1 MCGLAGI
8 VDLCG
13 AREPDRVAVRRMTAA
28 LTHRGPDEDGWLF
41 ATAIGIGH
49 RRLQIV
55 GLVDGRQPI
64 FNEDRTI
71 AVVFNGE
78 LFDHPEKRAALEA
91 KGHVY
96 RTHTDT
102 ETIVHLY
109 EEHGEDL
116 FEHLRGQFAFAL
128 IDLRKKI
135 LFLARDRVGICPL
148 HWSRQHDLLYFG
160 SEISALLAS
169 GGVPAICDL
178 KGLDHVLSFTG
189 MGARRTMF
197 ANVQSVLPGHYLKI
211 ELGRS
216 GKPGEIIERRY
227 WDLDFPDDGD
237 EEDPEEPLNL
247 LDEFDATFRRAVE
260 IRLRADVPVVGYLSG
275 GVDSASVMAAATL
288 SRGNAVPSF
297 TIRIPDGKLDET
309 SNAMLAARC
318 IGARS
323 TTVTCDAQLISDVYP
338 RLVAAA
344 NAPVIDTSCAALW
357 CLSREVRNQGYKV
370 ALTGEGADEGLAG
383 YPWFKFDALRRRFNL
398 GVLTLGDGAIRG
410 VRKLVAPQIAKEG
423 RLVSLLARVHPKWK
437 LRGLNH
443 DKYLLRQVSARYLPA
458 EIPHARS
465 ICSLRHSPAFAAV
478 AARLGLEH
486 EEGLSPILGRF
497 RRLSPF
503 SSRLEI
509 AGLAHSAW
517 INSGGRTTRITCNA
531 VHYPGLAR
539 AIERVAYAQED
550 GARATA
556 HRPLV
561 TA

>member
-1 MCGLAGI
+1 M
-8 VDLCG
+8 DLCG

-128 IDLRKKI
+128 VDLRKKI

-275 GVDSASVMAAATL
+275 GVEL
-288 SRGNAVPSF
+288 GKR
-297 TIRIPDGKLDET
+297 DGC
-309 SNAMLAARC
+309 SNAQQRQR
-318 IGARS
+318 GAELYNPHS
-323 TTVTCDAQLISDVYP
+323 G
-338 RLVAAA
+338 
-344 NAPVIDTSCAALW
+344 
-357 CLSREVRNQGYKV
+357 RE
-370 ALTGEGADEGLAG
+370 
-383 YPWFKFDALRRRFNL
+383 
-398 GVLTLGDGAIRG
+398 
-410 VRKLVAPQIAKEG
+410 
-423 RLVSLLARVHPKWK
+423 
-437 LRGLNH
+437 
-443 DKYLLRQVSARYLPA
+443 
-458 EIPHARS
+458 
-465 ICSLRHSPAFAAV
+465 
-478 AARLGLEH
+478 
-486 EEGLSPILGRF
+486 
-497 RRLSPF
+497 
-503 SSRLEI
+503 
-509 AGLAHSAW
+509 
-517 INSGGRTTRITCNA
+517 TR
-531 VHYPGLAR
+531 
-539 AIERVAYAQED
+539 
-550 GARATA
+550 
-556 HRPLV
+556 
-561 TA
+561 